1 MKRPGSFPF
10 ATLALAVSI
19 LGTFAVELGAGGQAL
34 CERFGFVSAAPTV
47 VSLLA
52 SMFLHANLT
61 HLAGNVVALV
71 LFGALVERD
80 LGHFRFAVLYALG
93 GIGAAAFHVLANPGS
108 VVPEVGASGA
118 IFAVMAAA
126 AMLHPRLVGFVASFA
141 AFNVWEVLTGTGG
154 TVAVAAHVGGFTTG
168 FVVTALVFWPR
179 LAEVRGWRPVSR
191 RARRAAVPAAL

>member
-1 MKRPGSFPF
+1 VKRPEAPIV
-10 ATLALAVSI
+10 TLGLVLAIVGVYG
-19 LGTFAVELGAGGQAL
+19 LELAAGGDAFCYRL
-34 CERFGFVSAAPTV
+34 GFVSAHPTA

-93 GIGAAAFHVLANPGS
+93 GIGAAAFHVMANPS
-108 VVPEVGASGA
+108 ALVPEVGASGA

-126 AMLHPRLVGFVASFA
+126 AMFHPRLVGFVSSFA
-141 AFNVWEVLTGTGG
+141 AFNVWEMVTGTGG
-154 TVAVAAHVGGFTTG
+154 TVAVAAHVGGFTVG
-168 FVVTALVFWPR
+168 FVVTAVVFRRR

-191 RARRAAVPAAL
+191 RARRAGTLAPV